1 MKKLLMYSV
10 LSIFIAILFIT
21 LSSAEPFAE
30 GDHLD
35 LKVYCNQI
43 NCSGAPQ
50 CNMTVSTPN
59 STVFI
64 NQEEATYLTAFYSY
78 NFTIPQVSGSYDYNL
93 FCSDENS
100 FSSSFEVTP
109 NGELPTTAKA
119 FFYLGLLGLLIFFLC
134 LIFWAHI
141 RDQSELARF
150 WWFSFM
156 WIPIWAILFIG
167 WSMSRD
173 FLTSGGAITSIFWWA
188 FLIIGIIYPFYLLVL
203 VLYTFYYVYKQKDVQ
218 RLVNRGF
225 SLEDAQARSGGR
237 GRGMNF

>member
-1 MKKLLMYSV
+1 MKFSYM
-10 LSIFIAILFIT
+10 AIVMLFLIT
-21 LSSAEPFAE
+21 ILGSMVQAEPFAE
-30 GDHLD
+30 GSHLD

-43 NCSGAPQ
+43 NCTGSPQ
-50 CNMTVSTPN
+50 CNMTVSAPN
-59 STVFI
+59 STLFI
-64 NQEEATYLTAFYSY
+64 DQEEATYLTAFYSY
-78 NFTIPQVSGSYDYNL
+78 NFTIPETSGSYDYNL
-93 FCSDENS
+93 FCSDINS
-100 FSSSFEVTP
+100 FSSTFEVTP

-119 FFYLGLLGLLIFFLC
+119 FFYLGLLGLLIFFLV

-156 WIPIWAILFIG
+156 WLPIWAILFIG

-173 FLTSGGAITSIFWWA
+173 FLTSGGAITAIFWWA

-203 VLYTFYYVYKQKDVQ
+203 VLYTFYYIYKQQDVQ
-218 RLVNRGF
+218 RLINRGF

-237 GRGMNF
+237 GRGANF